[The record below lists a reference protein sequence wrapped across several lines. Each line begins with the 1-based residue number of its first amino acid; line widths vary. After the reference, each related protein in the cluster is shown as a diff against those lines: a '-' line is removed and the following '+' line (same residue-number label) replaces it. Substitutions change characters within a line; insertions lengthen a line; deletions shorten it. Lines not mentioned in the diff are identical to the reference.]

1 MTDFEQYQDCLR
13 AKAQLEQKLAAQQAA
28 LQAEISD
35 RLALEQS
42 FLQIG
47 TALESASDAVCI
59 SDTKGM
65 AIYVNKAFS
74 DLFGYSLAELKSSE
88 LPPTLFANPLI
99 AEAILK
105 TVIAGGSWSDEIEM
119 CNRMGHVIS
128 VSLRAD
134 AIKDY
139 SGTVI
144 GAVGIYTNIS
154 DRVVAEAETNR
165 SFALLGAT
173 LEASA
178 DGILV
183 VDHQGKVVIC
193 NQKFA
198 DLWHIPQRILTSHN
212 DSQILRF
219 MLNQLEAPQVF
230 TQTVKQLPIHA
241 DSFDRVKLKDG
252 RTLECYS
259 QPQRVDGICVGRV
272 WSFRDITER
281 LAAEMALRSSEI
293 KSRKQAQR
301 LEKALST
308 LKHTQ
313 AQLIQTEK
321 MSSLGQL
328 VAGIAHE
335 INNPV
340 NFISGNLAHADS
352 YTENLLDLL
361 NLYRQHY
368 SDPIPEI
375 KAKSEEI
382 DVDFLAEDFL
392 KLIASI
398 KIGAE
403 RIQSI
408 VRSLHHFSRTDETGF
423 KPVDIHAGLDSTL
436 MILQN
441 RIKASP
447 EHPEILIVKEY
458 SALPAIECF
467 ASQLNQVFMNILVN
481 AIDALEEEGQ
491 SRGKWSLVNGQPTW
505 QNGQTKALSIRIQT
519 ILLDDCNIAIRIADN
534 GRGIPK
540 SLDAKL
546 FDPFFTTK
554 PVGKGTGLGLSISYQ
569 IITEKHGGKLYYISE
584 EGQGTEFVIELP
596 IQQDPDRV

>member
-1 MTDFEQYQDCLR
+1 MTDFEQYQDCLK
-13 AKAQLEQKLAAQQAA
+13 AKAELEQQLEAQKVA
-28 LQAEISD
+28 LQAEVSD
-35 RLALEQS
+35 RMAIEQA

-47 TALESASDAVCI
+47 TALESASDAMSI
-59 SDTKGM
+59 FDANSR

-74 DLFGYSLAELKSSE
+74 DLFGYSLAELKTPG

-99 AEAILK
+99 SETILK
-105 TVIAGGSWSDEIEM
+105 TVMAGGSWSDEIEM
-119 CNRMGHVIS
+119 CNSMGHIIPI
-128 VSLRAD
+128 SLRAN
-134 AIKDY
+134 AIKDF
-139 SGTVI
+139 SGKVT

-154 DRVVAEAETNR
+154 DRVLAEAETNR

-198 DLWHIPQRILTSHN
+198 DLWHIPQRILTSHH
-212 DSQILRF
+212 DSQILGF
-219 MLNQLEAPQVF
+219 MLDRLQDPMAF
-230 TQTVKQLPIHA
+230 THKFEQLPVQV
-241 DSFDRVKLKDG
+241 DSFDTVKLKDG

-259 QPQRVDGICVGRV
+259 QPQRLDSICVGRV

-281 LAAEMALRSSEI
+281 LAAETALRASEVQ
-293 KSRKQAQR
+293 SRKQAQR

-340 NFISGNLAHADS
+340 NFIYGNLTHADS

-368 SDPIPEI
+368 SDPVPEV

-382 DVDFLAEDFL
+382 DIDFLAEDFL

-423 KPVDIHAGLDSTL
+423 KPVDIHDGLDSTL

-458 SALPAIECF
+458 GRLPAIACF

-491 SRGKWSLVNGQPTW
+491 SRGKWSFVNGQPTW
-505 QNGQTKALSIRIQT
+505 QDGQTKALSIRIQT
-519 ILLDDCNIAIRIADN
+519 IQLDAFNIAIRIADS

-596 IQQDPDRV
+596 IKQDVENS